1 LEPERQLH
9 QQDLPVQEK
18 RKRYDDLV
26 ELPEDRPS
34 LLLSAVY
41 SGEERKV
48 YLKFYDPRDNIIYHW
63 RDRTNHQP
71 YAYSKLQYSEA
82 VDQIVAK
89 EPNRYSVQHLKK
101 RDVIADKEIEVLKVT
116 APDPLSIGGTDT
128 SLREKVRCW
137 EADIKYHENYLYDRG
152 LIPGIYYVRHGDR
165 IEQYTYKISEKVE
178 TELKGLLWDK
188 IKEEGEAG
196 KEYRK
201 YVTTWANLLNQPIPE
216 LKRVAVD
223 IEVESEE
230 GRMPTPR
237 DHDRRVTA
245 VGFASNDGMRKVLV
259 LGENM
264 NDNGKPLIKEAEVC
278 KNEKELLEKAF
289 AIINSYPIIVTFNG
303 DDFDLPYLYARSQD
317 ARISSDGKA
326 IPRDAVPIMVKKE
339 SFIKHGMQAEPVGVR
354 HGIHIDLFRTFQN
367 RSIQIYA
374 FSRKYTEF
382 TLNAICEALL
392 EDSKLEFE
400 GDISE
405 LPMQTLAEYCMK
417 DAELTFRLTSFGD
430 NLLMKLLVVIARI
443 GRMSVDDIAR
453 FGVNQWIR
461 GILYFEHRQ
470 RNELIPRT
478 DELHDKGTASTAAVI
493 KEKKYRGGEVVE
505 PTPGIHFSVVVLDFA
520 SLYPSIIKVHNLSY
534 ETINCVHPACR
545 ETGKIEGTTHWVC
558 QQRKGLSSLLIG
570 SLRDLRVNYYK
581 HLSKDKTL
589 PGQER
594 QLYNVVSQA
603 IKVILN
609 ACFTGDTEVLT
620 PDGIRN
626 IKDFRVGDL
635 VYTLNETTHQ
645 VEIKPVV
652 DIQHFKYS
660 DNLIKI
666 QSDHVDWEVTGNHK
680 LYLGTSITQYNGTVL
695 MKWNKIDASNVLALP
710 GRQYLFRH
718 DFVSGSS
725 ESVTSL
731 WKYIPDEK
739 NIVVI
744 RSKMAYD
751 RHFSNSQ
758 RWTHYSFAEK
768 LAYNKPGRCYYTN
781 KQLID
786 SLCSSPE
793 EFEQRFNC
801 KLLIRNSEVKGR
813 RQAWQVPTASLFR
826 LIGWYVTEGSIQD
839 ARGSSKSKYVR
850 ITITQSAKHESNRNS
865 ILATIRDLGYIPK
878 IYGMMISFTS
888 TLIGDFLLSE
898 CGSGSKNKH
907 LPRFV
912 FSASPENR
920 QALLETMMCG
930 DGNIEN
936 RIYSTISESLARDV
950 QHLAF
955 TLGIE
960 TSIREE
966 RLPSGGI
973 IFRVQLYGRK
983 HHCLKP
989 KHYSSEPATDL
1000 DVYCITAKDNH
1011 VIYAGRNGKMGWIG
1025 QSYGV
1030 MGAEIFP
1037 LYCLPVAD
1045 ATAAIGRNTINAT
1058 IHKCK
1063 DLGIEVVY
1071 GDSVLP
1077 DTPITIKKSDGSID
1091 IVPIES
1097 LIPKTVR
1104 STRYD
1109 KFGDLDVLTDHGF
1122 SKIRYAYR
1130 HKVKKKGY
1138 RILTRKALV
1147 ECTEDH
1153 SLVIKDKEV
1162 KPSQLAQGDKIELV
1176 CNNAT
1181 GSNVSVNPDLA
1192 WLFGFFIAEG
1202 TCDTYQYKKK
1212 NKGKEPSL
1220 TEHPWRIVNQDKAK
1234 LERARRTMQ
1243 EHLALPTSIIDED
1256 IHSKSTT
1263 YALVPKGNAKLLVDY
1278 FKTMCY
1284 RGEHKVVPQCVLNGI
1299 AATKKGFI
1307 DGMLAGGSQTDDN
1320 GLVKITD
1327 QSHKTVLA
1335 GLASM
1340 LQSLGLE
1347 YSLVQIRENN
1357 PEVYGIRLI
1366 KDDTDDIAHIK
1377 TGDVIERIE
1386 TFEIDDYVYDIETE
1400 NHHFCGGVGNV
1411 LLHNTD
1417 SLFLKEPSQESINMV
1432 VGWAKDELGVD
1443 LEIDK
1448 QYRYVVFS
1456 DLKKNYLGV
1465 LPDGTVD
1472 VKGLTGKKS
1481 HTPPFIRSAFYEILG
1496 ILGKVGSQKDF
1507 ESAKEKIKNIIQRDA
1522 KNLEAHKIPMQD
1534 LSFNVMINKSLA
1546 SYGKKVNAV
1555 KTTMDGKAS
1564 QVETY
1569 KGLPQ
1574 HIKAAKLLAERGKE
1588 IKAGDIISYVKT
1600 KSGDGVKPV
1609 ELAKPDEIDTE
1620 KYLEAM
1626 ESTFDQLLA
1635 ALNFDFKSVL
1645 GKPRQQSL
1653 DELFWSKS

>member
-1 LEPERQLH
+1 VAQETTTTTTTTTER
-9 QQDLPVQEK
+9 
-18 RKRYDDLV
+18 RKRYDDMP
-26 ELPEDRPS
+26 ELPEGRPA
-34 LLLSAVY
+34 LLLSAIY
-41 SGEERKV
+41 SGEERKP
-48 YLKFYDPRDNIIYHW
+48 YLKFYDPKDNVVYYW
-63 RDRTNHQP
+63 RDRTGHTP
-71 YAYSKLQYSEA
+71 YAYTKMENEA
-82 VDQIVAK
+82 RVKEIAAK
-89 EPNRYSVQHLKK
+89 EPKYVIHHTRKK
-101 RDVIADKEIEVLKVT
+101 DVILDKEIEVLKVT
-116 APDPLSIGGTDT
+116 APDPLSIGGTDN

-137 EADIKYHENYLYDRG
+137 EADIKYHENYLYDNG
-152 LIPGIYYVRHGDR
+152 LIAGLYYVRHGDK
-165 IEQYTYKISEKVE
+165 IEQQMFRISDKVDA
-178 TELKGLLWDK
+178 ELKNLLWDK
-188 IKEEGEAG
+188 IKEEGEGG
-196 KEYRK
+196 KEYRQ
-201 YVTTWANLLNQPIPE
+201 YVTSWANLLNQPIPE

-245 VGFASNDGMRKVLV
+245 VGFAGSDGMRKVLV

-264 NDNGKPLIKEAEVC
+264 NDDGTPLIPQAEVC
-278 KNEKELLEKAF
+278 MSEKELIEKAF
-289 AIINSYPIIVTFNG
+289 AIINSYPIILTFNG

-317 ARISSDGKA
+317 PRIDTKEGKA
-326 IPRDAVPIMVKKE
+326 IPKDAVPIIVKKE

-354 HGIHIDLFRTFQN
+354 NGIHIDLFRVFQN

-374 FSRKYTEF
+374 FSRKYTEY

-405 LPMQTLAEYCMK
+405 LPMQKLAEYCLK
-417 DAELTFRLTSFGD
+417 DADLTFRLTSFND

-443 GRMSVDDIAR
+443 GRLSVDDIAR

-461 GILYFEHRQ
+461 GVLYYEHRQ
-470 RNELIPRT
+470 RNELIPRG
-478 DELHDKGTASTAAVI
+478 DELEKKGTASTAAVI

-505 PTPGIHFSVVVLDFA
+505 PTPGIHFNVVVLDFA

-534 ETINCVHPACR
+534 ETINCVHEDCKEDGR
-545 ETGKIEGTTHWVC
+545 IEGTTHWVC
-558 QQRKGLSSLLIG
+558 QHRKGLSSLLIG

-581 HLSKDKTL
+581 HLAKDKAL
-589 PGQER
+589 PPQER

-603 IKVILN
+603 LKVILN

-666 QSDHVDWEVTGNHK
+666 QSDHVDWNVTGNHK

-695 MKWNKIDASNVLALP
+695 MKWNKIDASNVLTLP

-718 DFVSGSS
+718 GFVSGSS
-725 ESVTSL
+725 ESMTSL
-731 WKYIPDEK
+731 WKYVPDEK
-739 NIVVI
+739 NVVVI

-751 RHFSNSQ
+751 RRFSNSQ

-768 LAYNKPGRCYYTN
+768 LVYNKPGRCYYTN

-793 EFEQRFNC
+793 EFEQKFNC
-801 KLLIRNSEVKGR
+801 KLVIRNSEVKGR
-813 RQAWQVPTASLFR
+813 RQTWQVPTASLFR

-839 ARGSSKSKYVR
+839 ARDSSKSKYVR
-850 ITITQSAKHESNRNS
+850 ITITQSSKHESNRNS

-912 FSASPENR
+912 FSASRENR
-920 QALLETMMCG
+920 EALLETMMCG
-930 DGNIEN
+930 DGNIED
-936 RIYSTISESLARDV
+936 RVYSTVSESLARDI

-966 RLPSGGI
+966 KLPSGSI

-989 KHYSSEPATDL
+989 KHYSSEPVTDL

-1045 ATAAIGRNTINAT
+1045 ATAAIGRNTIHAT
-1058 IHKCK
+1058 IEKCK
-1063 DLGIEVVY
+1063 ELGIQVVY
-1071 GDSVLP
+1071 GD
-1077 DTPITIKKSDGSID
+1077 
-1091 IVPIES
+1091 
-1097 LIPKTVR
+1097 
-1104 STRYD
+1104 
-1109 KFGDLDVLTDHGF
+1109 
-1122 SKIRYAYR
+1122 
-1130 HKVKKKGY
+1130 
-1138 RILTRKALV
+1138 
-1147 ECTEDH
+1147 
-1153 SLVIKDKEV
+1153 
-1162 KPSQLAQGDKIELV
+1162 
-1176 CNNAT
+1176 
-1181 GSNVSVNPDLA
+1181 
-1192 WLFGFFIAEG
+1192 
-1202 TCDTYQYKKK
+1202 
-1212 NKGKEPSL
+1212 
-1220 TEHPWRIVNQDKAK
+1220 
-1234 LERARRTMQ
+1234 
-1243 EHLALPTSIIDED
+1243 
-1256 IHSKSTT
+1256 
-1263 YALVPKGNAKLLVDY
+1263 
-1278 FKTMCY
+1278 
-1284 RGEHKVVPQCVLNGI
+1284 
-1299 AATKKGFI
+1299 
-1307 DGMLAGGSQTDDN
+1307 
-1320 GLVKITD
+1320 
-1327 QSHKTVLA
+1327 
-1335 GLASM
+1335 
-1340 LQSLGLE
+1340 
-1347 YSLVQIRENN
+1347 
-1357 PEVYGIRLI
+1357 
-1366 KDDTDDIAHIK
+1366 
-1377 TGDVIERIE
+1377 
-1386 TFEIDDYVYDIETE
+1386 
-1400 NHHFCGGVGNV
+1400 
-1411 LLHNTD
+1411 TD
-1417 SLFLKEPSQESINMV
+1417 SLFLKEPAKEAIDKV
-1432 VGWAKDELGVD
+1432 VCWAKENLGVD

-1481 HTPPFIRSAFYEILG
+1481 HTPPFIRSAFYEILN
-1496 ILGKVGSQKDF
+1496 ILGRVNSQKDF
-1507 ESAKEKIKNIIQRDA
+1507 ESAKESIKNIIQRDA
-1522 KNLEAHKIPMQD
+1522 KNLEEHKIPVQE
-1534 LSFNVMINKSLA
+1534 LSFNVMMNKSVSA
-1546 SYGKKVNAV
+1546 YGKKVNSSV
-1555 KTTMDGKAS
+1555 KTMDGRAA

-1574 HIKAAKLLAERGKE
+1574 HIKAAKLLSDRGRE
-1588 IKAGDIISYVKT
+1588 LKAGDIISFVKT
-1600 KSGDGVKPV
+1600 KGGDGVKPV
-1609 ELAKPDEIDTE
+1609 ELARPDEIDTE

-1635 ALNFDFKSVL
+1635 ALNFDFKSLL
-1645 GKPRQQSL
+1645 GKPRQKGL
-1653 DELFWSKS
+1653 DEFFWTGGNK